1 MARILVLDDD
11 PDVRQGISGFL
22 RRLGH
27 EVVEAADGR
36 AVLAGEGV
44 PYLDLVIT
52 DINMP
57 EVDGIEVIVALKEKN
72 PRVPVIA
79 ISGGGR
85 VPKGSLL
92 EDAGVLGAV
101 STLPKP
107 FELAELRGAVELALG
122 SPGGEGP

>member
-1 MARILVLDDD
+1 MAKILVLDDD
-11 PDVRQGISGFL
+11 ADVRQGISRFL
-22 RRLGH
+22 RSLGH

-36 AVLAGEGV
+36 AALKGEGAFAT
-44 PYLDLVIT
+44 DLIIT

-57 EVDGIEVIVALKEKN
+57 EVDGIEVILALRERN
-72 PRVPVIA
+72 PHLPVIA

-92 EDAGVLGAV
+92 EDAGALGAV

-107 FELAELRGAVELALG
+107 FELAELRRAVDLALG
-122 SPGGEGP
+122 LPGEERP